1 MITSYTTGS
10 SAPIASREIMN
21 GQLSPANTD
30 NTAASSHLSN
40 VHYGNQQLGLRDLEA
55 QGLAGTGE
63 FLEKE

>member
-10 SAPIASREIMN
+10 SAPIAGRETMN

-30 NTAASSHLSN
+30 NTHASSLSSN
-40 VHYGNQQLGLRDLEA
+40 AHYGNQQLGLRDLEA
-55 QGLAGTGE
+55 QGLAGTRE

>member
-1 MITSYTTGS
+1 M
-10 SAPIASREIMN
+10 MH

-30 NTAASSHLSN
+30 NTVASSYSSN